1 MYQSMYG
8 MTILY
13 LIEMLRSVIAN
24 LELNLFLAVVLKRME
39 SVWKRNIPT
48 SFDTGLRI
56 FVKHSWNTYKN

>member
-48 SFDTGLRI
+48 F
-56 FVKHSWNTYKN
+56 